1 MWLKLNGQSSRAKK
15 VSRVEEDSDD
25 PVVEETA
32 GPSPEPEPEVDPKT
46 FAQCRK
52 MMGPVMKKIID
63 LGDDIHPGKSSEVQV
78 SPIMF

>member
-15 VSRVEEDSDD
+15 VSRVE
-25 PVVEETA
+25 EETA

-63 LGDDIHPGKSSEVQV
+63 LGDDIRPGKSSEVQV